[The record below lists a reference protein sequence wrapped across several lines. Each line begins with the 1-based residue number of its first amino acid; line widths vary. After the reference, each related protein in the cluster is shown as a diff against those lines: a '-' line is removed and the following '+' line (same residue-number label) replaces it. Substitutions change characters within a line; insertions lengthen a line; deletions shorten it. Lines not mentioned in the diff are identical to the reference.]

1 MTRATAPDP
10 ARLQLSAA
18 PSLTVGGVTH
28 PLAPPDALL
37 LAWLALEGATPRE
50 RLAALLW
57 PDSSAEAARNA
68 LRQRLFRLRKQIGF
82 EVVSGSAALVLAAGV
97 RHDLSDTSALLG
109 ALTQPDCPEID
120 AWLAKRRAGQRASA
134 QREREAHIELLE
146 AAGDITAALALA
158 QAMVEAEP
166 LSEAAH
172 RRVMRLHY
180 LRGDRAAAMLA
191 FDRCEQVLK
200 HEVGT
205 GPSPETLALLA
216 TLEQAAPLEGG
227 ARQRSAVPAAML
239 RPPRLIGRDADL
251 QALARGLDGGHVV
264 LLVGEAGMGKSR
276 LLQALAA
283 QQPGLLHS
291 SGRPGDAL
299 VPYATIARTLRQLL
313 DRDPAAADPT
323 LRRQLAP
330 LLPELAADAALTPA
344 ALQPLQPL
352 QPLHLPLARPVLA
365 LLQQASRAVHALAL
379 DDLHFAD
386 DATLELLQSLL
397 TAPRDS
403 QATATPLLRWCL
415 GLRPPAPG
423 SRLQALL
430 DALATAGPHTR
441 LALQPL
447 SVAQV
452 GELIDSL
459 ALPALAGV
467 PTITGEN
474 TAALLHQRTGGN
486 PLFALET
493 LKLAWSEGAL
503 QAGKGHEGLPHPQ
516 SLSQLIGQQ
525 LARLSA
531 PALQLARVAAV
542 AGVDFSIALAE
553 ALLSRNALELADAW
567 AELEGQQVLR
577 GDAFSHDLIHDA
589 VLQGLPELI
598 ARHLHGQTAAWLE
611 KSAGE
616 PARVAAHW
624 EAAGQ
629 RMRALPALRAAAD
642 QARRALRE
650 NERIALLLHAA
661 DIAEAEARPDE
672 AFELVNNAIDGHM
685 NTLRQADGL
694 PLLDRQQSLAHTPWQ
709 QARVAANRA
718 WYATVLG
725 DWADALRLG
734 ENALALAESLTDA
747 LADDALLASVRQRL
761 GTAMGMTGDFD
772 TALTHMRAA
781 EAWIEAHAATEDRV
795 EFQGNLAVV
804 LDNLGQAAQA
814 QQHHLRAIRQSAS
827 HSEHA
832 QRATQL
838 GNYALSRLDA
848 GDAQG
853 ALEQA
858 TQAQRIV
865 QNYELAGGSAGYIA
879 VLLAQSERALGHYTA
894 ALQWCE
900 RAESILAERNPSRLP
915 VAQMHRAHV
924 WLDLAQHTRALQL
937 LSGPALATARML
949 QPRYAVRWLVLLARV
964 KRRVSARSEAE
975 VKELLAE
982 AAAVAPVNGWPELH
996 LIVRTEQALALDP
1009 PARAAA
1015 LLAMAQDAGSR
1026 LLHSAELGAW
1036 LHLAQCGPGKVRAQ
1050 AQAQA
1055 QAQAEGAAR
1064 QALRLLPGAEALH
1077 ADRALRWLAPAQALA
1092 AAGSA
1097 DEAESLARAGQDWLR
1112 STAAVHV
1119 APEFADSFLHQH
1131 PAHRVLLAWHAL
1143 SRPAPKA

>member
-1 MTRATAPDP
+1 MSAPAAPATSPQ
-10 ARLQLSAA
+10 LQLGGAPSCSAA
-18 PSLTVGGVTH
+18 GRTH
-28 PLAPPDALL
+28 VLAAPDALL
-37 LAWLALEGATPRE
+37 LAWLALEGPTPRE
-50 RLAALLW
+50 KLAALLW
-57 PDSSAEAARNA
+57 PDSPSDAARNA
-68 LRQRLFRLRKQIGF
+68 LRQRLFRLRKQVGVD
-82 EVVSGSAALVLAAGV
+82 VVTGSTTLALAPDVA
-97 RHDLSDTSALLG
+97 HDLSDASALLG
-109 ALTQPDCPEID
+109 DLAQPDSPELD
-120 AWLAKRRAGQRASA
+120 AWLARRRASQRARL
-134 QREREAHIELLE
+134 QREREARIDGLE
-146 AAGDITAALALA
+146 AAGDTAAALPLA
-158 QAMVEAEP
+158 QAMVDAEP

-191 FDRCEQVLK
+191 FDRCEQILK

-205 GPSPETLALLA
+205 GPSPDTLALLA
-216 TLEQAAPLEGG
+216 TIEQAAAVEGKP
-227 ARQRSAVPAAML
+227 RPRSAVPAAML
-239 RPPRLIGRDADL
+239 RPPRLIGRDAEL
-251 QALARGLDGGHVV
+251 QALSRGLDNGFVAV
-264 LLVGEAGMGKSR
+264 LMGEAGMGKSR

-283 QQPGLLHS
+283 QQPMLLHS

-299 VPYATIARTLRQLL
+299 VPYATIARALRQLL
-313 DRDPAAADPT
+313 DRDPAAADPA

-330 LLPELAADAALTPA
+330 LLPELAANTPPVPA
-344 ALQPLQPL
+344 ALQP
-352 QPLHLPLARPVLA
+352 PLARPVLT
-365 LLQQASRAVHALAL
+365 LLQQASRSVHTLAL

-386 DATLELLQSLL
+386 DATLELLQGLL
-397 TAPRDS
+397 TAPRDGS
-403 QATATPLLRWCL
+403 SAPLRWCL
-415 GLRPPAPG
+415 GLRPPAAG

-452 GELIDSL
+452 AELIDSL
-459 ALPALAGV
+459 GLPLS
-467 PTITGEN
+467 TGIRGDS

-503 QAGKGHEGLPHPQ
+503 HSGSETPGLPHPE

-525 LARLSA
+525 LSRLSP

-542 AGVDFSIALAE
+542 AGVDFGIALAE
-553 ALLSRNALELADAW
+553 TLLSRSALELADAW
-567 AELEGQQVLR
+567 AELEGQNVLR

-589 VLQGLPELI
+589 VLQGLPVLI
-598 ARHLHGQTAAWLE
+598 ARHLHGQAAGWLE
-611 KSAGE
+611 KSSGE

-629 RMRALPALRAAAD
+629 RMRALPALRAAAE

-685 NTLRQADGL
+685 NTIRQADGL
-694 PLLDRQQSLAHTPWQ
+694 PLLERQQGLAHTPCQ

-734 ENALALAESLTDA
+734 EGALALAEALTDA
-747 LADDALLASVRQRL
+747 LSREALLASVRQRL
-761 GTAMGMTGDFD
+761 GTAMGMTGNFD

-781 EAWIEAHAATEDRV
+781 EAWIEANAAAEDRV

-814 QQHHLRAIRQSAS
+814 QQHHLRAIAESAT
-827 HSEHA
+827 HLEHA
-832 QRATQL
+832 QRATHL

-853 ALEQA
+853 ALDQA

-879 VLLAQSERALGHYTA
+879 VLLAQAERALGHYQA
-894 ALQWCE
+894 ALQWCD
-900 RAESILAERNPSRLP
+900 RAENILAERNPSRVP

-924 WLDLAQHTRALQL
+924 WLDLAQHTRALQVL
-937 LSGPALATARML
+937 DGPALATARTL
-949 QPRYAVRWLVLLARV
+949 QPRYTVRWLVLLARV
-964 KRRVSARSEAE
+964 KRRIHSTAAHRSEAD
-975 VKELLAE
+975 VTDLLAE
-982 AAAVAPVNGWPELH
+982 AAATAPVNGWPELH

-1009 PARAAA
+1009 PERAHV
-1015 LLAMAQDAGSR
+1015 LLALAQEAGTR

-1036 LHLAQCGPGKVRAQ
+1036 LHLAHCSPDTAQ
-1050 AQAQA
+1050 AAS
-1055 QAQAEGAAR
+1055 AAR
-1064 QALRLLPGAEALH
+1064 QALRLLPSAEALH
-1077 ADRALRWLAPAQALA
+1077 TDRALRWLAPAQALA
-1092 AAGSA
+1092 AAGA
-1097 DEAESLARAGQDWLR
+1097 VEEAASLARAGQDWLR
-1112 STAAVHV
+1112 SAATVHV

-1131 PAHRVLLAWHAL
+1131 PAHRALMALMAWRPP
-1143 SRPAPKA
+1143 SRQPPAA